1 MKQEHNEPRFP
12 IWLIGDSEPK
22 NYSQEL
28 LTPLDS
34 RHPVRHNIWTPVLDV
49 IQGTVFPYGRRLR
62 DGELYVRNP
71 VRKLN
76 RADAE
81 ATVWTADYLVVGIR
95 ELGKLL
101 DANKPPVVLSFGA
114 FSCEIV
120 RRALNVGLGRNYEPR
135 SAAKWSTGDLGAEFR
150 KSVENFSTAQV
161 NHLPLLHVS
170 IARQFLPSHR
180 EFCAFTDKRVANYFD
195 YVGKKLG
202 EVLIQHLKNA
212 NIWEFPDPALIA

>member
-22 NYSQEL
+22 NNSQQL
-28 LTPLDS
+28 STPLDS
-34 RHPVRHNIWTPVLDV
+34 RHPARHNIWTPVLDV
-49 IQGTVFPYGRRLR
+49 IQRTVFPCGRRLR

-71 VRKLN
+71 VRKLI

-81 ATVWTADYLVVGIR
+81 TTVWTADYLMDGIS

-101 DANKPPVVLSFGA
+101 AANKPPVVLSFGA

-120 RRALNVGLGRNYEPR
+120 RRALNAGLSKNYEPR
-135 SAAKWSTGDLGAEFR
+135 STEKWSTGDLGSEFR
-150 KSVENFSTAQV
+150 RGIKEFALAQV

-170 IARQFLPSHR
+170 IARQFLASHR
-180 EFCAFTDKRVANYFD
+180 EFCAFTDKRVANYFE
-195 YVGKKLG
+195 YVGQQLG
-202 EVLIQHLKNA
+202 EVLIGHLKDA
-212 NIWEFPDPALIA
+212 SIWEFPDPPK